1 MDKSINSPLIVYIF
15 LNIFKYPG
23 SYINFIFLWKSPYS
37 FLICSHPDWLIHK
50 PKAHLLPRMFLPI
63 ILGTPFSSV
72 ELESL
77 FFVSSFLYSTLSSRY
92 SYKFHFA
99 DEPNRGIG
107 NLGKIS
113 QRHIVWIQMAQPD
126 LKSRIHLTP
135 NPFSYSDHSQHNLW
149 LSCLRDRLRWQ
160 QLEALQVAENLV

>member
-15 LNIFKYPG
+15 LNIFKYTG

-37 FLICSHPDWLIHK
+37 FLICFHPDWLIHK

-63 ILGTPFSSV
+63 ILGTPFCSV

-77 FFVSSFLYSTLSSRY
+77 FSVSSFLYSTLSSRY

-135 NPFSYSDHSQHNLW
+135 NPFSYSLIIRSTTFGCPAW
-149 LSCLRDRLRWQ
+149 
-160 QLEALQVAENLV
+160 EIG